1 MENGLYRIVCDC
13 GAGPFS
19 SACRSNRA
27 FVPAVQTGHLR
38 LPFKPD
44 SRCLVIAGCRTLD
57 FLGNLVY
64 Y

>member
-1 MENGLYRIVCDC
+1 MGCTALSVT
-13 GAGPFS
+13 A
-19 SACRSNRA
+19 
-27 FVPAVQTGHLR
+27 VPALFRLPGVHTGHLC